1 MIELSGLLGSARD
14 PGLVLVCVGIVLY
27 LNRDYVKKTE
37 HDELKGRLDEMQK
50 EYVSK
55 EKLADVLKPFS
66 DQLSGIGRE
75 IGEIKK
81 FIMEVLKK

>member
-1 MIELSGLLGSARD
+1 
-14 PGLVLVCVGIVLY
+14 
-27 LNRDYVKKTE
+27 
-37 HDELKGRLDEMQK
+37 MQK